1 MKTSNLDLFLPCL
14 VFVICS
20 CKAMNANFVN
30 NQNIRARNFG
40 KQFVNYYLNA
50 SIFKSLN
57 VESELQCLF
66 ECVANS
72 YCTSYNYGWPS
83 VNVAAICGL
92 SKTDR
97 FLNRDNFTRA
107 IGFSHRG
114 VVVSKNEKIFGMTIT
129 HFFRLIHVR
138 LQVCNKQK

>member
-1 MKTSNLDLFLPCL
+1 
-14 VFVICS
+14 
-20 CKAMNANFVN
+20 MNANFVN

-72 YCTSYNYGWPS
+72 YCTSYNYVWPS

-129 HFFRLIHVR
+129 HFF
-138 LQVCNKQK
+138 